1 MLETLTGRL
10 KWERTAN
17 GIRVEL
23 PVQLTWPNVCRRVG
37 RWLFFWALIFSLM
50 ILLDEL
56 RGRPVSWGVV
66 LLFAPIYAASG
77 IGEILMRRTI
87 LTLSPDEM
95 TINHVFFQKDWS
107 KRTYAT
113 RRLHNLL
120 YCKSRPEPTAERR
133 TIKNSLLCDV
143 ELQTIGLFDGITEEE
158 ADALIAK
165 MTEVYTFPKYLSTE
179 SATGAEAK

>member
-1 MLETLTGRL
+1 MVAKEGTMLETLAGRL
-10 KWERTAN
+10 KWERMGN

-23 PVQLTWPNVCRRVG
+23 PVQLTWPNVGRRVG
-37 RWLFFWALIFSLM
+37 SWLVSWAFFFSFLT
-50 ILLDEL
+50 LLDRL
-56 RGRPVSWGVV
+56 RGLPVYWGVA
-66 LLFAPIYAASG
+66 LLFVPVYAASG
-77 IGEILMRRTI
+77 IWEILARRTV
-87 LTLSPDEM
+87 LVLSPDEM
-95 TINHVFFQKDWS
+95 TINQAFLQKDWS

-120 YCKSRPEPTAERR
+120 YCKSRPQPTAERR

-165 MTEVYTFPKYLSTE
+165 MTEVYPFPKYLSTD
-179 SATGAEAK
+179 